1 MARSGEESEKHNYKK
16 LFMNRT
22 ILLTAGCL
30 FAVLCS
36 FSQAFIGSAALT
48 NKQSILN
55 DRAYFLFPTA
65 AENKARGTDLM
76 SADPNR
82 NNETRIVL
90 DVKDMRMV
98 FFAQELYSV
107 CSSNLLTHSLKDDR
121 DDFKSRILTDSDSLV
136 SVLSTPLTFDTT
148 QNAILMNTML
158 VKTADN
164 SVFRI
169 SAYITPAAFR
179 EKDEFMKLSERVFSS
194 LSKGSRKL
202 NSKAR
207 TETWPV
213 YEGAEKFSIAIPEGY
228 IITKDAKYDFEVLKF
243 RKISELGDTGFVS
256 LIIYTGHHPSYFY
269 TEQGFSSS
277 QAEKI
282 KGNFLDKKV
291 DWLYFKDDK
300 RKLYIKEQQVPY
312 DKIGEGT
319 ILHVAMLADKVEAIT
334 ELSSIVEKM
343 KLQK

>member
-1 MARSGEESEKHNYKK
+1 MNYTK
-16 LFMNRT
+16 LF
-22 ILLTAGCL
+22 TAVCVCL
-30 FAVLCS
+30 VQLS
-36 FSQAFIGSAALT
+36 FSQQATIGSASLT

-55 DRAYFLFPTA
+55 DRAFFMFPAT
-65 AENKARGTDLM
+65 AENKMRGSNLM
-76 SADPNR
+76 ATDPNG
-82 NNETRIVL
+82 NAETRIVW

-98 FFAQELYSV
+98 FFAQEMYST
-107 CSSNLLTHSLKDDR
+107 CGGNLLELSVKEDR
-121 DDFKSRILTDSDSLV
+121 DDFKSRMLTTDDSLL

-148 QNAILMNTML
+148 ENAILVNTLL

-169 SAYITPAAFR
+169 SAYITPAAFK
-179 EKDEFMKLSERVFSS
+179 EKDEFQKLSERVFSS

-207 TETWPV
+207 TETWPI
-213 YEGAEKFSIAIPEGY
+213 YEGKKKFSIAVPNGY

-243 RKISELGDTGFVS
+243 HKLSEIGDTGFVS

-269 TEQGFSSS
+269 TEQGFSST

-282 KGNFLDKKV
+282 KGSFLDKKME
-291 DWLYFKDDK
+291 WLSFKDDK

-312 DKIGEGT
+312 DKIGEST
-319 ILHVAMLADKVEAIT
+319 IIHVAMLSDKPEAIA
-334 ELSSIVEKM
+334 ELSSIVDHIKIEK
-343 KLQK
+343 

>member
-1 MARSGEESEKHNYKK
+1 MKCV
-16 LFMNRT
+16 LPL
-22 ILLTAGCL
+22 ILVVNTVFCHAQ
-30 FAVLCS
+30 
-36 FSQAFIGSAALT
+36 QAAIGSAALT

-55 DRAYFLFPTA
+55 DRAFFLFPAA
-65 AENKARGTDLM
+65 AENKARGTDIM

-82 NNETRIVL
+82 NTETRIVL

-98 FFAQELYSV
+98 FFAQELYSI
-107 CSSNLLTHSLKDDR
+107 CSGSLLSHSLKDDR
-121 DDFKSRILTDSDSLV
+121 DDFKSRVLTERDSLV

-148 QNAILMNTML
+148 QNAILVNTLL

-169 SAYITPAAFR
+169 SAYITPAAFK
-179 EKDEFMKLSERVFSS
+179 EKDEFLKLSERVFSS

-213 YEGAEKFSIAIPEGY
+213 YEGAKKFSIAVPNGY

-243 RKISELGDTGFVS
+243 RKISEIGDTSFTS
-256 LIIYTGHHPSYFY
+256 LIVYTGHHPSYFY

-291 DWLYFKDDK
+291 EWLYFKDET

-312 DKIGEGT
+312 DKIGKGT
-319 ILHVAMLADKVEAIT
+319 ILHVAMLADTPEAIT
-334 ELSSIVEKM
+334 ELSTIVGQM
-343 KLQK
+343 KLEK

>member
-1 MARSGEESEKHNYKK
+1 MTYTK
-16 LFMNRT
+16 LFT
-22 ILLTAGCL
+22 IACL
-30 FAVLCS
+30 CFVQLS
-36 FSQAFIGSAALT
+36 FCQQASIGAAALT

-55 DRAYFLFPTA
+55 DRAFFLFPA
-65 AENKARGTDLM
+65 SAENKARGTNLM

-82 NNETRIVL
+82 NTETRIVL
-90 DVKDMRMV
+90 DIKDMRMV

-107 CSSNLLTHSLKDDR
+107 CSGNLLSHSLKDDR
-121 DDFKSRILTDSDSLV
+121 DDFKSRVLSDSDSLV

-148 QNAILMNTML
+148 QNAILVNTML

-169 SAYITPAAFR
+169 SAYITPASFK
-179 EKDEFMKLSERVFSS
+179 EKDEFLKLSERVFSS
-194 LSKGSRKL
+194 LSKGNRKL

-213 YEGAEKFSIAIPEGY
+213 YEGAKKFSIAVPNGY

-243 RKISELGDTGFVS
+243 RKISEIGDTSFTS
-256 LIIYTGHHPSYFY
+256 LIVYTGHHPSYFY

-291 DWLYFKDDK
+291 EWLYFKDDT

-312 DKIGEGT
+312 DKIDKGT
-319 ILHVAMLADKVEAIT
+319 ILHVAMLADTPEAIT
-334 ELSSIVEKM
+334 ELSSIVGQM
-343 KLQK
+343 KLEK

>member
-1 MARSGEESEKHNYKK
+1 MNYTK
-16 LFMNRT
+16 F
-22 ILLTAGCL
+22 LTAA
-30 FAVLCS
+30 FLCFVQLS
-36 FSQAFIGSAALT
+36 FSQQASIGSAALN

-55 DRAYFLFPTA
+55 DRAFFLFPAA
-65 AENKARGTDLM
+65 AENKARGTDIM

-98 FFAQELYSV
+98 FFAQELYSI
-107 CSSNLLTHSLKDDR
+107 CSGNLLTHALKDDR
-121 DDFKSRILTDSDSLV
+121 DDFKSRVLTDSDSLV
-136 SVLSTPLTFDTT
+136 SVISTPLTFDST
-148 QNAILMNTML
+148 QNAILVNTML

-169 SAYITPAAFR
+169 SAYITPVAFK
-179 EKDEFMKLSERVFSS
+179 EKDEFLKLSERVFSS

-207 TETWPV
+207 TETWPI
-213 YEGAEKFSIAIPEGY
+213 YEGAKKFNIAVPDGY

-243 RKISELGDTGFVS
+243 RKISEIGDTGFVS

-282 KGNFLDKKV
+282 KGSFLDKKME
-291 DWLYFKDDK
+291 WLYFKDDT
-300 RKLYIKEQQVPY
+300 RKLYIKEQQLPY

-319 ILHVAMLADKVEAIT
+319 ILHVAMLADKPEAIT
-334 ELSSIVEKM
+334 ELSSIVEQM
-343 KLQK
+343 KLEK